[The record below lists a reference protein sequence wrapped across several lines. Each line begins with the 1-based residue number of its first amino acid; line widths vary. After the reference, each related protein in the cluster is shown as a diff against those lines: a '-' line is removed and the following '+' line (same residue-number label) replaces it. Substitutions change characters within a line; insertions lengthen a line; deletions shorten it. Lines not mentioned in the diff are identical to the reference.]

1 MYPLRT
7 MKTVTYR
14 LVTIVAERSV
24 RDRLLT
30 SIHQLGATGH
40 TLYDVKGEG
49 TRHAGF
55 SREAASV
62 KIEVVVSP
70 EVAEKVVDHVAEKY
84 FAHHSVIVYVQDVE
98 VVRGSK
104 YGPHNEEA

>member
-1 MYPLRT
+1 MT
-7 MKTVTYR
+7 TVLYR
-14 LVTIVAERSV
+14 LVTIIAERYV
-24 RDRLLT
+24 RDRLLA
-30 SIHQLGATGH
+30 SIHRLGATGH
-40 TLYDVKGEG
+40 TIYDVRGEG
-49 TRHAGF
+49 TRHATA

-62 KIEVVVSP
+62 KIETIVAP
-70 EVAEKVVDHVAEKY
+70 DVAEAIVEHVAETY

>member
-1 MYPLRT
+1 
-7 MKTVTYR
+7 MKTVPYR
-14 LVTIVAERSV
+14 LVTIIAERVV
-24 RDRLLT
+24 RDRLLA

-40 TLYDVKGEG
+40 TIQDVRGEG
-49 TRHAGF
+49 SRHATM

-62 KIEVVVSP
+62 KIETIVAP
-70 EVAEKVVDHVAEKY
+70 DVAEAIVEHVAETY